1 MRQSRVPALR
11 DRRTSEWLS
20 IGALVALAV
29 ASSAAI
35 STRFGSL
42 GDYPADAQPAVDALS
57 RGDLHGA
64 LSHPALMGAVSIVV
78 RAPFVALIRLGGA
91 GDLGS
96 YRVGAV
102 VCVAIVGLLGVGLML
117 STMGSSRPRMMR
129 ALGVL
134 LAVVNPVTVAAVQ
147 WGHPEEA
154 LTAALCVAA
163 VALAARDR
171 SLVAAIA
178 LGLAIAT
185 KQWAILAVG
194 PAILA
199 TPTGRR
205 LRLIAVAGGI
215 AALFTLPLIIG
226 NPGGFMRIS
235 HSAAAAGALTTR
247 STWWFLVANPVQ
259 LHLRHTGS
267 FPSEFTV
274 YHVPLWLGHITHPL
288 IVVSAIPLTA
298 LVYWRNRSRGAALP
312 LLSLLFLL
320 RCVLDP
326 LDNAYYHLPLFLS
339 LLAWETLTPRRSIPF
354 VTLLTAAALWLTFD
368 VLEPTASAQTTNL
381 VYVSW
386 TALLALYLLREL
398 RPRASKAPV
407 MSCSTADERSPHP
420 AAPVVPVQS

>member
-1 MRQSRVPALR
+1 MGRPSLPELR
-11 DRRTSEWLS
+11 ARCTSGWLS
-20 IGALVALAV
+20 LAALVALAL
-29 ASSAAI
+29 AASAAI
-35 STRFGSL
+35 STRFGTL
-42 GDYPADAQPAVDALS
+42 ADYPADAQPAVDALS
-57 RGDLHGA
+57 HGDLHGA
-64 LSHPALMGAVSIVV
+64 LSHPALMGVVSIVV

-91 GDLGS
+91 GELGS
-96 YRVGAV
+96 YRVGAA
-102 VCVAIVGLLGVGLML
+102 VCVAAVGLLGVGLML
-117 STMGSSRPRMMR
+117 STRGASRPRMFR

-163 VALAARDR
+163 VALAFRDR

-185 KQWAILAVG
+185 KQWAILAIG

-205 LRLIAVAGGI
+205 LRLAAAAGCVAAV
-215 AALFTLPLIIG
+215 FTLPVIIG
-226 NPGGFMRIS
+226 NPGGFLRIS

-247 STWWFLVANPVQ
+247 STWWFLVAKRVH
-259 LHLRHTGS
+259 LHLRHAAS
-267 FPSEFTV
+267 FPSELTI
-274 YHVPLWLGHITHPL
+274 YHVPLWLGHLTHPL

-298 LVYWRNRSRGAALP
+298 LVYWRNRSRSAALP

-339 LLAWETLTPRRSIPF
+339 LLAWETLTPRRSVPF
-354 VTLLTAAALWLTFD
+354 VTLLTAVALWLTFD
-368 VLEPTASAQTTNL
+368 VVEPTASAQTTNL

-386 TALLALYLLREL
+386 TGLLALYLLREL
-398 RPRASKAPV
+398 RPRASKAPA
-407 MSCSTADERSPHP
+407 MSCSTEDERSPRP
-420 AAPVVPVQS
+420 GIPVLPVRS